1 MLNAARKTNQLMTEA
16 IAYGV
21 AAGAIVYQ
29 GGMVALDGGFATP
42 GAEGE
47 GLAAVGVA
55 FATVDNADGA
65 DGDKE
70 VDCRFGIYHFDN
82 DATAPVTIADVGAD
96 CFMVDD
102 HTVSSDGTGR
112 SVAGEIK
119 KVDAGGVWVKF

>member
-1 MLNAARKTNQLMTEA
+1 MLNSARKTNQLMTEA

-29 GGMVALDGGFATP
+29 GGMVALDGGFAAP

-47 GLAAVGVA
+47 NLACVGVA
-55 FATVDNADGA
+55 FATVDNSDGA
-65 DGDKE
+65 DGDRE
-70 VDCRFGIYHFDN
+70 ADCRAGIYHFDN
-82 DATAPVTIADVGAD
+82 DATSPVTIADVGAD

-102 HTVSSDGTGR
+102 HTVSKDGTGR
-112 SVAGEIK
+112 SVAGKIK